1 LEGFYVAQFVAS
13 QEKRHRCL
21 VWKKISDRAESRVT
35 PASQAPTL
43 SRQAQMDGPL
53 KELSKLEKLTSGPL
67 KGKVSISDSLD
78 SLLQSLRE
86 AKDAIQPGTV
96 SPDLLLQLSQTV
108 DVKKK
113 EVDERQKEVYNSV
126 SRLGKALDKVR
137 TQHSGVGRI

>member
-1 LEGFYVAQFVAS
+1 
-13 QEKRHRCL
+13 
-21 VWKKISDRAESRVT
+21 
-35 PASQAPTL
+35 
-43 SRQAQMDGPL
+43 MDGPL